1 MPAILAIHGGAGTM
15 RRETM
20 TPDAEAAFHAGLC
33 RALLAGHAV
42 LAAGGTALDAVTQA
56 VVVLEDDPLF
66 NAGHGAVYTSAGK
79 HELDA
84 AVMNGAAREAGA
96 VVGIL
101 GPRNPIL
108 AARAVLASE
117 HVMLHGRGAE
127 DFCRD
132 NGVAFAPAAHPH
144 TNRRWEALLV
154 EMERRRQSAE
164 DNRDDAAKH
173 GTVGAVAC
181 DAMGHVAAA
190 TSTGGMTGKAPGR
203 IGDCPIFGAGTWA
216 DSACAISATGHGEW
230 FIRRAVAHDIASRM
244 RYLGETVE
252 QASETVVAALG
263 AQGGSG
269 GLIAVDAEGRVALP
283 FNSSGMYR
291 GVIGADG
298 VVEVV
303 PVAAHL
309 PEEQWTTRPYDPG
322 RIGVAREDPPPTV
335 VSPLLPALP
344 GLVWCDPAEPVRVS
358 WWGEVPFALRSGPV
372 EQEIV
377 AALGPYR
384 AEGQWWHER
393 RHARAYWLLVTA
405 DQALHLVVEDRRAGT
420 WTRVGV
426 AD

>member
-1 MPAILAIHGGAGTM
+1 MPAILAIHGGAGTIS
-15 RRETM
+15 RDTM
-20 TPDAEAAFHAGLC
+20 TPDAEAAYHAGLC
-33 RALLAGHAV
+33 RALLAGHAI
-42 LAAGGTALDAVTQA
+42 LKAGGSALDAVTQA

-144 TNRRWEALLV
+144 TNRRWDALLV

-164 DNRDDAAKH
+164 DTRDDAAKH

-203 IGDCPIFGAGTWA
+203 IGDCPVFGAGTWA
-216 DSACAISATGHGEW
+216 DDASCAISATGNGEF
-230 FIRRAVAHDIASRM
+230 FIRYAAAHEIACRM
-244 RYLGETVE
+244 RYLGESVAV
-252 QASETVVAALG
+252 ASELVIQGLG
-263 AQGGSG
+263 EIGGSG
-269 GLIAVDAEGRVALP
+269 GLIAVDAAGRVALP
-283 FNSSGMYR
+283 FNCAGMYR
-291 GVIGADG
+291 GTIGEDG
-298 VVEVV
+298 V
-303 PVAAHL
+303 
-309 PEEQWTTRPYDPG
+309 
-322 RIGVAREDPPPTV
+322 
-335 VSPLLPALP
+335 PLTAIYK
-344 GLVWCDPAEPVRVS
+344 E
-358 WWGEVPFALRSGPV
+358 ALR
-372 EQEIV
+372 
-377 AALGPYR
+377 
-384 AEGQWWHER
+384 
-393 RHARAYWLLVTA
+393 A
-405 DQALHLVVEDRRAGT
+405 D
-420 WTRVGV
+420 
-426 AD
+426 